1 MQMEM
6 TMIAVARTRAVL
18 VSLIGVALASAAL
31 AQSSS
36 SPQQSVAPRGGAG
49 PWAGRPG
56 FGMMGGWGDGPG
68 MMGYGAGRGM
78 MRGYGYGM
86 GPGAMMPDAWA
97 GGLDLSDEQ
106 RAKIHQI
113 QDETRKRHWALMGSM
128 MDQQA
133 KLRDLYEAPQ
143 RDNAAI
149 DSTYQAIE
157 GMRQQM
163 IDSSAEAHKR
173 IEAVLTKKQLE
184 QLRTLQ
190 NQQDQLGW

>member
-1 MQMEM
+1 
-6 TMIAVARTRAVL
+6 MIAVARMRGVL
-18 VSLIGVALASAAL
+18 FSLVGIAAASAAL
-31 AQSSS
+31 AQAPA
-36 SPQQSVAPRGGAG
+36 SPPQGAAPRGDVGRWAG
-49 PWAGRPG
+49 PGG
-56 FGMMGGWGDGPG
+56 SGMMGGWGGGPG
-68 MMGYGAGRGM
+68 MMGYGPGRGM
-78 MRGYGYGM
+78 MRGYGM
-86 GPGAMMPDAWA
+86 GPGEMMSDAWA

-106 RAKIHQI
+106 RTKLHQI

-143 RDNAAI
+143 RDTAAI
-149 DSTYQAIE
+149 DSTYKAID

-163 IDSSAEAHKR
+163 IESSADARKR
-173 IEAVLTKKQLE
+173 IEAVLTKKQLD